1 MSHLLGRNIE
11 FLEKLNN
18 ASSEEAKLILE
29 QASEDNIL
37 ALTELVINILRG
49 KLNISLETYLQ
60 LKDHS
65 DLLRKISKKSV
76 NVSNK
81 RKWLLRSFEI
91 LPCLISPLLSCLGS
105 SLVRVIIEESCANG

>member
-18 ASSEEAKLILE
+18 ASPDEAKLFLE
-29 QASEDNIL
+29 QATEDNIL
-37 ALTELVINILRG
+37 ALTELALNILKG
-49 KLNISLETYLQ
+49 KLNISLDTYLQ

-76 NVSNK
+76 SVKNK
-81 RKWLLRSFEI
+81 RKWLMRSLEI

-105 SLVRVIIEESCANG
+105 SLVRWLIEENFANG